1 MQKHKW
7 VSLII
12 IHPQAHKPLGLD
24 VSQKEQRNICKNKHS
39 FGERK
44 TDVGSEL
51 GCGYKKRTFAKTI
64 RIP

>member
-12 IHPQAHKPLGLD
+12 IHPQAYKPLGLD
-24 VSQKEQRNICKNKHS
+24 VSQKEQQNICENKHR
-39 FGERK
+39 GERK

-51 GCGYKKRTFAKTI
+51 GCGYKKRTCAKTI